1 MIEKLLYIEV
11 IDKDTDP
18 ELANNAYLIVRN
30 QFGGNY
36 DDIEQKY
43 LPYIG

>member
-1 MIEKLLYIEV
+1 MIEKLLCIEV

-18 ELANNAYLIVRN
+18 ELANNTYLIVRN
-30 QFGGNY
+30 PFGGDY

-43 LPYIG
+43 LPYID